1 MKIVA
6 VCCHKKQYLYYRA
19 TNEVRI
25 TSAPPV
31 VTHNVRVSRIP
42 PIRAHCES
50 SVSRIYFDI
59 LCSLSKQFGIPHNYN
74 K

>member
-6 VCCHKKQYLYYRA
+6 VYCHKKQYLYYRA

-25 TSAPPV
+25 TSVPPA
-31 VTHNVRVSRIP
+31 VTHNVRVSHIP
-42 PIRAHCES
+42 P
-50 SVSRIYFDI
+50 SVGRINFGI
-59 LCSLSKQFGIPHNYN
+59 LCLLSKQFGFPHNSN